1 MKKILLTI
9 SLLTSVVAIASQIT
23 GKMSKNL
30 LVSGSAR
37 SYIMEPSGKIVW
49 EQKKCGNIHR
59 SMKHGDWIYY
69 SNANLFR
76 VNIKT
81 GAKELFYQPSPKE
94 GVFGFEILPNGNIV
108 VAENGTDFIT
118 ELKAETKEPIIKFK
132 GDPTSKDGKIPNK
145 HHHYRMIRKTPAGTY
160 LVACSGVNMVR
171 EYDKSGKL
179 IWEQPTPQLA
189 FEAVR
194 RKNGNT
200 LISHLTAVTEYT
212 PEHKIVWS
220 FACKDK
226 PELNLA
232 NLCGIQELENGNL
245 VIGTYSNGKP
255 DGSRVT
261 ALEITRDKDVVWS
274 YRATNDKSMMTAFLV
289 D

>member
-1 MKKILLTI
+1 MKKILFA
-9 SLLTSVVAIASQIT
+9 VALALSSFVFASQVT

-30 LVSGSAR
+30 LVSGGGRA
-37 SYIMEPSGKIVW
+37 YLMDPTGKIVW

-59 SMKHGDWIYY
+59 SMKCGDWIYY

-76 VNIKT
+76 VNMKT
-81 GAKELFYQPSPKE
+81 GEKELFYKPCPSE
-94 GVFGFEILPNGNIV
+94 GVFGFEILSNGNIV
-108 VAENGTDFIT
+108 VAENGTDYIT
-118 ELKAETKEPIIKFK
+118 ELKAGTTEPVVRFK
-132 GDPTSKDGKIPNK
+132 GDPTKNGKMPNK

-171 EYDKSGKL
+171 EYDKTGKL
-179 IWEQPTPQLA
+179 VWEQATPQLA
-189 FEAVR
+189 FEAIR
-194 RKNGNT
+194 RANGNT
-200 LISHLTAVTEYT
+200 LISHLSAVTEYT
-212 PEHKIVWS
+212 PDHKIVWS
-220 FACKDK
+220 FSCKDK

-232 NLCGIQELENGNL
+232 NLCGIQELANGNL

-261 ALEITRDKDVVWS
+261 ALEITREKEVVWT
-274 YRATNDKSMMTAFLV
+274 YAAKNDRSMMTAFLV

>member
-1 MKKILLTI
+1 
-9 SLLTSVVAIASQIT
+9 
-23 GKMSKNL
+23 MSKNL

-118 ELKAETKEPIIKFK
+118 ELKAETKEPIVKFK
-132 GDPTSKDGKIPNK
+132 GDPTSKDGKMPNK

-171 EYDKSGKL
+171 EYDKDGKL
-179 IWEQPTPQLA
+179 IWECPKCGNRDQTKMNVA
-189 FEAVR
+189 R
-194 RKNGNT
+194 RT
-200 LISHLTAVTEYT
+200 
-212 PEHKIVWS
+212 
-220 FACKDK
+220 
-226 PELNLA
+226 
-232 NLCGIQELENGNL
+232 CGY
-245 VIGTYSNGKP
+245 IGTQYWNQG
-255 DGSRVT
+255 RT
-261 ALEITRDKDVVWS
+261 QEILDRYVHLDCHECGC
-274 YRATNDKSMMTAFLV
+274 
-289 D
+289 